1 MNQNEYLKELKRCL
15 SSLDRAET
23 DRVVEYYTELIGDKI
38 ESGISEE
45 DVLAQ
50 LGTPYQLADRIIAE
64 SKEYEDKSN
73 DNQSERKYVKKFYTV
88 RESEVSSINVYTDMM
103 KVKVCVRED
112 NSDEIRI
119 TYFENNKHKPS
130 ITNENGTV
138 TLNDK
143 MEFSAGNIFSFLIG
157 FSGIKRSRLETVIE
171 IPKNNTL
178 KISVETNNA
187 KITANNLTANNLF
200 LKTSNASI
208 DVSGNFV
215 SEVYCKTSNSKI
227 NSENLAADNITFIT
241 SNGMCNAENIIGK
254 SLSISTSNSSI
265 NIKNINSDSVSLKT
279 SNSSINLGD
288 TIAKASFYAKT
299 SNGSIN
305 TKGIVSDKIEFVSC
319 NGGISSNIVGRDKDF
334 AIQSKTSNS
343 NNNLLGRGNS
353 SASKALSV
361 YTSNGKIDISFDDEY
376 SIPEILQH
384 IPQKL

>member
-23 DRVVEYYTELIGDKI
+23 DRIVEYYSELISDKI
-38 ESGISEE
+38 QFGVSEQE
-45 DVLAQ
+45 VITQ
-50 LGTPYQLADRIIAE
+50 LGTPHQLADRIIAE
-64 SKEYEDKSN
+64 SKEYEDKAN
-73 DNQSERKYVKKFYTV
+73 DNKSERKYVKKFYTIS
-88 RESEVSSINVYTDMM
+88 ESEASSISVYTDMM

-130 ITNENGTV
+130 ITNENGIV

-143 MEFSAGNIFSFLIG
+143 TEFSASNIFSFLIG
-157 FSGIKRSRLETVIE
+157 FEGIKRGRLETVIE
-171 IPKNNTL
+171 LPKNNNTL
-178 KISVETNNA
+178 KISIETNNA
-187 KITANNLTANNLF
+187 KITANNLTVDKLF

-227 NSENLAADNITFIT
+227 NSENLSADSITFIT
-241 SNGMCNAENIIGK
+241 SNGMCNADTVISK
-254 SLSISTSNSSI
+254 SLSIKTSNSSI
-265 NIKNINSDSVSLKT
+265 SIKNINSDIVSLKT

-288 TIAKASFYAKT
+288 TIAKTSFYAKT

-305 TKGIVSDKIEFVSC
+305 TKGIVSDKIELSSC
-319 NGGISSNIVGRDKDF
+319 NGGISSTIVGRDKDF

-343 NNNLLGRGNS
+343 NNNLLGRGDS
-353 SASKALSV
+353 STSKTLSV

-376 SIPEILQH
+376 SIPEISQH
-384 IPQKL
+384 SF